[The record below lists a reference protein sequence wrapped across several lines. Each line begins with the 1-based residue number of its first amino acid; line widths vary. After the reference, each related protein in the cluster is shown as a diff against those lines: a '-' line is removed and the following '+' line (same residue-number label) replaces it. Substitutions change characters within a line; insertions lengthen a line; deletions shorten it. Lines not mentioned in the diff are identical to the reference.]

1 MGSYLEDRYNA
12 IRYPML
18 VYWPGSAT
26 RLWTGHVRL
35 RNAGREIDKE
45 IAGLAPLSHCLG

>member
-1 MGSYLEDRYNA
+1 MGSYLKDRYNA

-18 VYWPGSAT
+18 VYWLGGAT

-35 RNAGREIDKE
+35 RIAGREIDKG
-45 IAGLAPLSHCLG
+45 IAGSAPLSQCLG